1 MGDEVSVE
9 PPLGDLD
16 FAYLTTTGRI
26 TGAPHEVEIWFA
38 LEGETVYILAGDRDR
53 ADWVRNLMISRDVV
67 LRIGDRKRVTTARV
81 VEAGTDEDALA
92 RRSLLEKYAPR
103 DNTDLT
109 DWGRTALP
117 VAVAWPL

>member
-1 MGDEVSVE
+1 MGDEVTEGPSA
-9 PPLGDLD
+9 GDLD

-26 TGAPHEVEIWFA
+26 TGSPHEVEIWFA

-53 ADWVRNLMISRDVV
+53 ADWVRNVMVSRDVV
-67 LRIGDRKRVTTARV
+67 LRIGDRKRSTTARV
-81 VEAGTDEDALA
+81 IEADSDEDALA
-92 RRSLLEKYAPR
+92 RRVLLDKYTPR

-117 VAVAWPL
+117 VAVAWPS

>member
-1 MGDEVSVE
+1 MSDEPS
-9 PPLGDLD
+9 LGDLD

-38 LEGETVYILAGDRDR
+38 LEGKTAYILAGDRDR
-53 ADWVRNLMISRDVV
+53 ADWVRNLMISHDVV
-67 LRIGDRKRVTTARV
+67 LKIGDRKRVTTARV

-92 RRSLLEKYAPR
+92 RRALLDKYTSR
-103 DNTDLT
+103 DSTDLT

-117 VAVAWPL
+117 VAVSWPS

>member
-1 MGDEVSVE
+1 VGGEVSVE
-9 PPLGDLD
+9 PSPGDLD

-26 TGAPHEVEIWFA
+26 TGSPHEVEIWFA

-53 ADWVRNLMISRDVV
+53 ADWVRNVMVSRDVV
-67 LRIGDRKRVTTARV
+67 LRIGDRKRITTARV
-81 VEAGTDEDALA
+81 IEAESDEDALA
-92 RRSLLEKYAPR
+92 RRALLEKYTSR

-117 VAVAWPL
+117 VAVAWPS